1 MRFPRHCKAFQGQLD
16 VAPWAGLFF
25 VMILLFVLHTSL
37 FFVPGVRIEL
47 PTATGTQLAGVTN
60 ATVSVMV
67 DRDSRIFYNHQL
79 VGDTNGLKR
88 HLEAA
93 VRAANSGLTL
103 VIQADR
109 RLDLQKL
116 VELRQ
121 LATDAG
127 IKDIL
132 LASRPL
138 LGEERGG
145 VK

>member
-1 MRFPRHCKAFQGQLD
+1 MRFPRNCKPFRGQLD

-25 VMILLFVLHTSL
+25 LLSLFFVLQSSL

-47 PTATGTQLAGVTN
+47 PTASGAELGGVTN

-79 VGDTNGLKR
+79 VVDGNTLKR
-88 HLEAA
+88 RLETA
-93 VRAANSGLTL
+93 VRAAHSGLTL
-103 VIQADR
+103 IIQADR

-116 VELRQ
+116 MELKQ
-121 LATDAG
+121 LATEAG
-127 IKDIL
+127 IKEIL

-138 LGEERGG
+138 VGEGRGG
-145 VK
+145 SK

>member
-1 MRFPRHCKAFQGQLD
+1 MRFPRNCKAFRGHLD

-25 VMILLFVLHTSL
+25 VLVLFFVLHTSL

-47 PTATGTQLAGVTN
+47 PTASGAELAGVTN

-67 DRDSRIFYNHQL
+67 DRDSRIFYDHQL
-79 VGDTNGLKR
+79 VADGNALKR
-88 HLEAA
+88 RLEAA

-103 VIQADR
+103 IIQADR
-109 RLDLQKL
+109 RLDLQRL
-116 VELRQ
+116 VELKQ

-138 LGEERGG
+138 LGEGRGG
-145 VK
+145 AK